1 LQLRRLTIPL
11 ALTVSIPLAAAVAF
25 AAGGSAPMAA
35 VGAGLALLF
44 WLLDEAA
51 SAVGRR
57 GSARQAVAAG
67 VGGVVIRYIVVG
79 GLLVAAGLLDRGGFI
94 SCVLTFTALFTA
106 LLAVKIGR
114 GAADASRGRSL

>member
-11 ALTVSIPLAAAVAF
+11 ALTVSIPLSAAVAV

-51 SAVGRR
+51 TAVGRR
-57 GSARQAVAAG
+57 GGARQAVAAS
-67 VGGVVIRYIVVG
+67 VVGVVVRYVVIG
-79 GLLVAAGLLDRGGFI
+79 GLLVVAGLLDRGGFL
-94 SCVLTFTALFTA
+94 SCVLTFMALFTL
-106 LLAVKIGR
+106 LLAARIGR
-114 GAADASRGRSL
+114 GAADVMRGRAL